1 MSEKLQAAAEAL
13 RLKIEGTGF
22 QGSVKFDVAE
32 DGVILV
38 EDEQVSTGDG
48 PADCTISAAME
59 TFEEMFK
66 GELDPTSAFM
76 TGKIRIDG
84 DMGAA
89 MRLAQLL

>member
-13 RLKIEGTGF
+13 RLKMDGSGF
-22 QGSVKFDVAE
+22 QGSVKFDVTEA
-32 DGVILV
+32 GVIRV
-38 EDEQVSTGDG
+38 EDEQVLTEDG
-48 PADCTISAAME
+48 PAECTITAAME

-76 TGKIRIDG
+76 TGKIQIDG